1 MSQIVKLYYSALFL
15 LPDRLNSVMNTQ
27 EFVLIPKSFYTQQ
40 KHSTLQVLRDPEVE
54 QKAKSLTLLQ
64 RNNTFPD
71 PSTVEKKEKTSKEN
85 ILKSLDMLTAAQ
97 KQRTREILNKI
108 ESSETIDFDET
119 GDITVNKISTKIS
132 ISTFLYNLQQPNKN
146 LTDPSYSIIL
156 KELMVNPNLVP
167 NRNAKNILNPSTT
180 RKRAEPTRDKS
191 DASNEESE
199 EIAKSKASGSK
210 IWTSLGI

>member
-1 MSQIVKLYYSALFL
+1 M
-15 LPDRLNSVMNTQ
+15 
-27 EFVLIPKSFYTQQ
+27 
-40 KHSTLQVLRDPEVE
+40 RDPEVE

-64 RNNTFPD
+64 RNKTFPD
-71 PSTVEKKEKTSKEN
+71 PSTVDKKEKTIKEN

-97 KQRTREILNKI
+97 KQRTREILNRI

-119 GDITVNKISTKIS
+119 CDITVNKISTKIS
-132 ISTFLYNLQQPNKN
+132 LSTFLYNLQQPNKN

-180 RKRAEPTRDKS
+180 RKRAEPTRDES

-199 EIAKSKASGSK
+199 EAANSKASGSK
-210 IWTSLGI
+210 TWTTLGI

>member
-1 MSQIVKLYYSALFL
+1 
-15 LPDRLNSVMNTQ
+15 
-27 EFVLIPKSFYTQQ
+27 
-40 KHSTLQVLRDPEVE
+40 
-54 QKAKSLTLLQ
+54 
-64 RNNTFPD
+64 
-71 PSTVEKKEKTSKEN
+71 
-85 ILKSLDMLTAAQ
+85 MLTAAQ

-108 ESSETIDFDET
+108 ESSETTDFDET

-132 ISTFLYNLQQPNKN
+132 LSTFLYNLQQPNKN

-180 RKRAEPTRDKS
+180 RKRAEPTRDES

>member
-1 MSQIVKLYYSALFL
+1 MFL

-71 PSTVEKKEKTSKEN
+71 PSTVEKKEKTSKEK

-97 KQRTREILNKI
+97 KQRTRETLNKI

-132 ISTFLYNLQQPNKN
+132 LSTFLYNLQQPNKN

-180 RKRAEPTRDKS
+180 RKRAEPTRDES

>member
-1 MSQIVKLYYSALFL
+1 MFL

-85 ILKSLDMLTAAQ
+85 ILNSLDMLTAAQ

-108 ESSETIDFDET
+108 ESSETIVFDET

-132 ISTFLYNLQQPNKN
+132 LSTFLYNLQQPNKN

-180 RKRAEPTRDKS
+180 RKRAEPTRDES

>member
-1 MSQIVKLYYSALFL
+1 MFL

-132 ISTFLYNLQQPNKN
+132 LSTFLYNLQQLNKN

-180 RKRAEPTRDKS
+180 RKRAEPTRDES

>member
-1 MSQIVKLYYSALFL
+1 
-15 LPDRLNSVMNTQ
+15 MNTQ
-27 EFVLIPKSFYTQQ
+27 EFVLIPKSFYTKQ

-64 RNNTFPD
+64 RNKTFPD

-132 ISTFLYNLQQPNKN
+132 LSTFLYNLQQPNKN
-146 LTDPSYSIIL
+146 LTDPSYSIIP
-156 KELMVNPNLVP
+156 KELMVNPNLLP

-180 RKRAEPTRDKS
+180 RKRAEPTRDES

-199 EIAKSKASGSK
+199 ETAKSKASGSK
-210 IWTSLGI
+210 IWTTLGI

>member
-1 MSQIVKLYYSALFL
+1 
-15 LPDRLNSVMNTQ
+15 MNTQ
-27 EFVLIPKSFYTQQ
+27 DFLLIPKSFYTQQ
-40 KHSTLQVLRDPEVE
+40 KHSTLQDLRNPEVE

-64 RNNTFPD
+64 RNKTFPD

-108 ESSETIDFDET
+108 ESSETIDFHET

-132 ISTFLYNLQQPNKN
+132 LSTFLYNLQQPNKN

-156 KELMVNPNLVP
+156 KELIVNPNLVP
-167 NRNAKNILNPSTT
+167 KRNAKNDLNPSKT
-180 RKRAEPTRDKS
+180 RKRAEPTRDES

-199 EIAKSKASGSK
+199 ETAKSKASGSK
-210 IWTSLGI
+210 IWTTLGI

>member
-1 MSQIVKLYYSALFL
+1 
-15 LPDRLNSVMNTQ
+15 MNTQ

-64 RNNTFPD
+64 RNNTFLD

-132 ISTFLYNLQQPNKN
+132 LSTFLYNLQQPNKN

-180 RKRAEPTRDKS
+180 RKRAEPTRDLS

>member
-1 MSQIVKLYYSALFL
+1 MFL
-15 LPDRLNSVMNTQ
+15 IPDRLNSVMNTQ

-132 ISTFLYNLQQPNKN
+132 LSTFLYNLQQPNKN

-167 NRNAKNILNPSTT
+167 NRNVKNILNPSTT
-180 RKRAEPTRDKS
+180 RKRAEPTRDES

>member
-1 MSQIVKLYYSALFL
+1 
-15 LPDRLNSVMNTQ
+15 MNTQ

-132 ISTFLYNLQQPNKN
+132 LSTFLYNLQQPNKN
-146 LTDPSYSIIL
+146 LTDRSYSIIL

-167 NRNAKNILNPSTT
+167 NRNAENILNPSTT
-180 RKRAEPTRDKS
+180 RKRAEPTRDES

>member
-1 MSQIVKLYYSALFL
+1 MFL

-132 ISTFLYNLQQPNKN
+132 LSTFLYNLQQPNKN
-146 LTDPSYSIIL
+146 ITDPSYSIIL

-180 RKRAEPTRDKS
+180 RKRAEPTRDES

>member
-1 MSQIVKLYYSALFL
+1 
-15 LPDRLNSVMNTQ
+15 MNTQ

-132 ISTFLYNLQQPNKN
+132 LSTFLYNLQQPNKN

-156 KELMVNPNLVP
+156 KELMVNPNLVR

-180 RKRAEPTRDKS
+180 RKRAEPTRDES

>member
-1 MSQIVKLYYSALFL
+1 
-15 LPDRLNSVMNTQ
+15 MNTQ

-132 ISTFLYNLQQPNKN
+132 LPTFLYNLQQPNKN

-180 RKRAEPTRDKS
+180 RKRAEPTRDES

>member
-1 MSQIVKLYYSALFL
+1 MFL
-15 LPDRLNSVMNTQ
+15 LPYGLNLAMNTQ

-40 KHSTLQVLRDPEVE
+40 KHSTLQVLRDPEIE

-64 RNNTFPD
+64 RDKTFPD
-71 PSTVEKKEKTSKEN
+71 PSTVEKKEKISNEN

-97 KQRTREILNKI
+97 KQRAREILNKI
-108 ESSETIDFDET
+108 ESSEAIDFNET
-119 GDITVNKISTKIS
+119 GEITVNKISTKIS
-132 ISTFLYNLQQPNKN
+132 LSTFLYNLQQPNKN

-156 KELMVNPNLVP
+156 KELMLNPNLVP

-180 RKRAEPTRDKS
+180 RKRAEPTRDES
-191 DASNEESE
+191 DASDEESQ

-210 IWTSLGI
+210 KWTTLGF

>member
-1 MSQIVKLYYSALFL
+1 MFL

-132 ISTFLYNLQQPNKN
+132 LSTFLYNLQQPNKN

-180 RKRAEPTRDKS
+180 RKRAEPTRDES

>member
-1 MSQIVKLYYSALFL
+1 MMYLSRKEKFF
-15 LPDRLNSVMNTQ
+15 TQ
-27 EFVLIPKSFYTQQ
+27 E

-64 RNNTFPD
+64 RNKTFLD

-85 ILKSLDMLTAAQ
+85 ILKSLDMLTAAE
-97 KQRTREILNKI
+97 KQRTQRTKEILNKT
-108 ESSETIDFDET
+108 ESSETSDFDET

-132 ISTFLYNLQQPNKN
+132 PSTFLYNLQQPNKN
-146 LTDPSYSIIL
+146 LTDLSYYTIL

-180 RKRAEPTRDKS
+180 RKRA
-191 DASNEESE
+191 
-199 EIAKSKASGSK
+199 
-210 IWTSLGI
+210 

>member
-1 MSQIVKLYYSALFL
+1 
-15 LPDRLNSVMNTQ
+15 MNTQ

-132 ISTFLYNLQQPNKN
+132 LSTFLYNLQQPNKN

-156 KELMVNPNLVP
+156 KELMVTPNLVP

-180 RKRAEPTRDKS
+180 RKRAEPTRDEP

>member
-1 MSQIVKLYYSALFL
+1 MFL

-132 ISTFLYNLQQPNKN
+132 LSTFLYNLQQPNKN

-180 RKRAEPTRDKS
+180 KKRAEPTRDES

>member
-1 MSQIVKLYYSALFL
+1 
-15 LPDRLNSVMNTQ
+15 
-27 EFVLIPKSFYTQQ
+27 
-40 KHSTLQVLRDPEVE
+40 
-54 QKAKSLTLLQ
+54 
-64 RNNTFPD
+64 
-71 PSTVEKKEKTSKEN
+71 
-85 ILKSLDMLTAAQ
+85 MLTAAQ
-97 KQRTREILNKI
+97 KQRTRETLNKI
-108 ESSETIDFDET
+108 ESFETIDFDET

-132 ISTFLYNLQQPNKN
+132 LSTFLYNLQQPNKN

-180 RKRAEPTRDKS
+180 RKRAEPTRDES

-210 IWTSLGI
+210 IWTSLGIWKKNPRETLHTRSSCLW

>member
-1 MSQIVKLYYSALFL
+1 
-15 LPDRLNSVMNTQ
+15 MNTQ

-108 ESSETIDFDET
+108 ESSEKIDFDET

-132 ISTFLYNLQQPNKN
+132 LSTFLYNLQQPNKN

-180 RKRAEPTRDKS
+180 RKRAEPTRDES

>member
-1 MSQIVKLYYSALFL
+1 MFL

-108 ESSETIDFDET
+108 ESSQTIDFDET

-132 ISTFLYNLQQPNKN
+132 LSTFLYNLQQPNKN

-180 RKRAEPTRDKS
+180 RKRAEPTRDES

>member
-1 MSQIVKLYYSALFL
+1 
-15 LPDRLNSVMNTQ
+15 
-27 EFVLIPKSFYTQQ
+27 
-40 KHSTLQVLRDPEVE
+40 
-54 QKAKSLTLLQ
+54 
-64 RNNTFPD
+64 
-71 PSTVEKKEKTSKEN
+71 
-85 ILKSLDMLTAAQ
+85 MLTAAQ

-132 ISTFLYNLQQPNKN
+132 LSTFLYNLQQPNKN

-180 RKRAEPTRDKS
+180 RKRAEPTRDES

>member
-1 MSQIVKLYYSALFL
+1 
-15 LPDRLNSVMNTQ
+15 
-27 EFVLIPKSFYTQQ
+27 
-40 KHSTLQVLRDPEVE
+40 
-54 QKAKSLTLLQ
+54 
-64 RNNTFPD
+64 
-71 PSTVEKKEKTSKEN
+71 
-85 ILKSLDMLTAAQ
+85 MLTAAQ

-132 ISTFLYNLQQPNKN
+132 LSTFLYNLQQPNKN

-156 KELMVNPNLVP
+156 KELMVNPNLVT

-180 RKRAEPTRDKS
+180 RKRAEPTRDES

>member
-1 MSQIVKLYYSALFL
+1 MFL

-27 EFVLIPKSFYTQQ
+27 EFVLISKSFYIQQ

-132 ISTFLYNLQQPNKN
+132 LSTFLYNLQQPNKN

-167 NRNAKNILNPSTT
+167 NRNAKNILNPST
-180 RKRAEPTRDKS
+180 RKRAEPTRDES
-191 DASNEESE
+191 DACNEESE

>member
-1 MSQIVKLYYSALFL
+1 
-15 LPDRLNSVMNTQ
+15 MNTQ

-85 ILKSLDMLTAAQ
+85 ILKPLDMLTAAQ

-119 GDITVNKISTKIS
+119 GDITENKISTKIS
-132 ISTFLYNLQQPNKN
+132 LSTFLYNLQQPNKN

-180 RKRAEPTRDKS
+180 RKRAEPTRDES